1 MRAPLR
7 WTMNLAAGTAVIAV
21 VMLGAWWA
29 SDRARRWER
38 PRWNRESFEPLRAVP
53 LVEPRGMARWV
64 VVVNP
69 RCPSC
74 LETLWRLHHTWSRHA
89 AGEQLVALIVDTPV
103 RPDPRALR
111 RLPPIPL
118 WWDRENRW
126 RRRWGHRLY
135 GELIQFDVAGRHLRT
150 ITAAEAARIRRPRAP
165 GDPTAPALE
174 RRGGT

>member
-1 MRAPLR
+1 MD
-7 WTMNLAAGTAVIAV
+7 LAASATLTAVV
-21 VMLGAWWA
+21 LLGGWWV

-38 PRWNRESFEPLRAVP
+38 PRWSSESFDLLRAMP
-53 LVEPRGMARWV
+53 RVEPRGEAQWV

-74 LETLWRLHHTWSRHA
+74 LSSLWRLHATWTRHTTR
-89 AGEQLVALIVDTPV
+89 EELVALIVDTPV
-103 RPDPRALR
+103 RPDPRTLHG
-111 RLPPIPL
+111 LPPIPV

-135 GELIQFDVAGRHLRT
+135 GELLQFDGSGRYLRT
-150 ITAAEAARIRRPRAP
+150 ITAQDARRTRDRPP
-165 GDPTAPALE
+165 GNPTAPALE